1 MVRGGGGLTLIE
13 LKKDSQTKQNK
24 GKVKFGDYSLHFGK
38 LVDDEQLE
46 DGAGQRERGGP
57 K

>member
-1 MVRGGGGLTLIE
+1 MVRGGGLTLIE

-46 DGAGQRERGGP
+46 DGAGQREKGGP